1 MYFLKNPSII
11 TGYQEA
17 KGLALLCP
25 HRKRR
30 ILKPVKSNEEILEE
44 IMDLYLDYD
53 NRSRR
58 RRQRRR
64 RRNRKSRK
72 PVIIGIF
79 LLLIAVIG
87 GGIYFGR
94 KYAAYRQEQA
104 EKARK
109 LAEAKKTVT
118 VMFPEGY
125 SINMMAKR
133 LEDQKIFQAEEFLAA
148 VKKTDQY
155 HNDWVK
161 KLPMK
166 KGMKYQLE
174 GYLYPD
180 TYNIY
185 KNAKPE
191 ELIQKMLDNF
201 EKKYTEAKKNNKSR
215 RSMQELIT
223 MASMI
228 EREAKVEKERPVIA
242 GVIENRLAKKM
253 KLQIDP
259 TVLYT
264 TTDGLYN
271 AKKVYYKDLKVQS
284 AYNTYVNQG
293 LPIGPICSPSVTAI
307 KAAMNPSKH
316 EYFYYRTDNTKK
328 GTHVFTKTFKEHQSA
343 AEKK

>member
-1 MYFLKNPSII
+1 
-11 TGYQEA
+11 
-17 KGLALLCP
+17 
-25 HRKRR
+25 
-30 ILKPVKSNEEILEE
+30 
-44 IMDLYLDYD
+44 MDLYLDYD
-53 NRSRR
+53 NHSRR
-58 RRQRRR
+58 RKQRRR
-64 RRNRKSRK
+64 RRNQKSRK
-72 PVIIGIF
+72 PLFFGIF
-79 LLLIAVIG
+79 VLLVVLIA

-94 KYAAYRQEQA
+94 RYVAYRQEQA

-125 SINMMAKR
+125 SIDMMAKR
-133 LEDQKIFQAEEFLAA
+133 LEEQKVFTAKEFLAA
-148 VKKTDQY
+148 VKAVDQY
-155 HNDWVK
+155 ENSWIKEIPV
-161 KLPMK
+161 K

-185 KNAKPE
+185 KSSEPK

-201 EKKYTEAKKNNKSR
+201 ETKYNEVKKGYKGK

-228 EREAKVEKERPVIA
+228 EREVKVEKERPKIA

-264 TTDGLYN
+264 TTDGLYD
-271 AKKVYYKDLKVQS
+271 AKKVYYKDLKTKS
-284 AYNTYVNQG
+284 PYNTYVNQG
-293 LPIGPICSPSVTAI
+293 LPLGPICNPAMSAVS
-307 KAAMNPSKH
+307 AAMHPTKH
-316 EYFYYRTDNTKK
+316 EYLYYRTDNTEK
-328 GTHVFTKTFKEHQSA
+328 GTHVFTKTFNEHKSA
-343 AEKK
+343 GEKKQ

>member
-1 MYFLKNPSII
+1 
-11 TGYQEA
+11 
-17 KGLALLCP
+17 
-25 HRKRR
+25 
-30 ILKPVKSNEEILEE
+30 
-44 IMDLYLDYD
+44 MDLYLDYD
-53 NRSRR
+53 NHSRR
-58 RRQRRR
+58 RKQRRR
-64 RRNRKSRK
+64 RRNQRSRK
-72 PVIIGIF
+72 PLFFGIF
-79 LLLIAVIG
+79 VLLVVLIA

-94 KYAAYRQEQA
+94 RYVAYRQEQA

-125 SINMMAKR
+125 SIDMMAKR
-133 LEDQKIFQAEEFLAA
+133 LEEQKVFTAKEFLAA
-148 VKKTDQY
+148 VKAVDQY
-155 HNDWVK
+155 ENSWIKEIPV
-161 KLPMK
+161 K

-185 KNAKPE
+185 KSSEPK

-201 EKKYTEAKKNNKSR
+201 ETKYNEVKKGYKGK

-228 EREAKVEKERPVIA
+228 EREAKVEKERPKIA

-264 TTDGLYN
+264 TTDGLYD
-271 AKKVYYKDLKVQS
+271 AKKVYYKDLKTKS
-284 AYNTYVNQG
+284 PYNTYVNQG
-293 LPIGPICSPSVTAI
+293 LPLGPICNPAMSAVS
-307 KAAMNPSKH
+307 AAMHPTKH
-316 EYFYYRTDNTKK
+316 EYLYYRTDNTEK
-328 GTHVFTKTFKEHQSA
+328 GTHVFTKTFNEHKSA
-343 AEKK
+343 GEKKQ

>member
-1 MYFLKNPSII
+1 MAP
-11 TGYQEA
+11 
-17 KGLALLCP
+17 LCR

-30 ILKPVKSNEEILEE
+30 ILKTVRSNEEILEE

-125 SINMMAKR
+125 SIDMMAKR
-133 LEDQKIFQAEEFLAA
+133 LEDQKVFQAEEFLAA
-148 VKKTDQY
+148 VKRTDQY

-271 AKKVYYKDLKVQS
+271 AKKVYYKDLKVKS

-293 LPIGPICSPSVTAI
+293 LPIGPICNPSVTAI

-316 EYFYYRTDNTKK
+316 EYLYYRTDNTKK
-328 GTHVFTKTFKEHQSA
+328 ATHVFTKTFKEHQSA

>member
-1 MYFLKNPSII
+1 
-11 TGYQEA
+11 
-17 KGLALLCP
+17 
-25 HRKRR
+25 
-30 ILKPVKSNEEILEE
+30 
-44 IMDLYLDYD
+44 MDLYLDYD
-53 NRSRR
+53 NHSRR
-58 RRQRRR
+58 RKQRRR
-64 RRNRKSRK
+64 RRNQRSRK
-72 PVIIGIF
+72 PLFFGIF
-79 LLLIAVIG
+79 VLLVVLIA

-94 KYAAYRQEQA
+94 RYVAYRQEQA

-125 SINMMAKR
+125 SIDMMAKR
-133 LEDQKIFQAEEFLAA
+133 LEEQKVFTAKEFLAA
-148 VKKTDQY
+148 VKAVDQY
-155 HNDWVK
+155 ENSWIKEIPV
-161 KLPMK
+161 K

-185 KNAKPE
+185 KSSEPK

-201 EKKYTEAKKNNKSR
+201 ETKYNEVKKGYKGK

-228 EREAKVEKERPVIA
+228 EREAKVEKERPKIA

-264 TTDGLYN
+264 TTDGLYD
-271 AKKVYYKDLKVQS
+271 AKKVYYKDLKTKS
-284 AYNTYVNQG
+284 PYNTYVNQG
-293 LPIGPICSPSVTAI
+293 LPLGPICNPAMSAVG
-307 KAAMNPSKH
+307 AAMHPTKH
-316 EYFYYRTDNTKK
+316 EYLYYRTDNTGK
-328 GTHVFTKTFKEHQSA
+328 GTHVFTKTFNEHKSA
-343 AEKK
+343 GEKKQ

>member
-1 MYFLKNPSII
+1 
-11 TGYQEA
+11 
-17 KGLALLCP
+17 
-25 HRKRR
+25 
-30 ILKPVKSNEEILEE
+30 
-44 IMDLYLDYD
+44 MDLYLDYD
-53 NRSRR
+53 NHSRR
-58 RRQRRR
+58 RKQRRR
-64 RRNRKSRK
+64 RRNQKSRK
-72 PVIIGIF
+72 PLFFGIF
-79 LLLIAVIG
+79 VLLVVLIA

-94 KYAAYRQEQA
+94 RYVAYRQEQA

-125 SINMMAKR
+125 SIDMMAKR
-133 LEDQKIFQAEEFLAA
+133 LEEQKVFTAKEFLAA
-148 VKKTDQY
+148 VKAVDQY
-155 HNDWVK
+155 ENSWIKEIPV
-161 KLPMK
+161 K

-185 KNAKPE
+185 KSSEPK

-201 EKKYTEAKKNNKSR
+201 ETKYNEVKEGYKGK

-228 EREAKVEKERPVIA
+228 EREAKVEKERPKIA

-264 TTDGLYN
+264 TTDGLYD
-271 AKKVYYKDLKVQS
+271 AKKVYYKDLKTKS
-284 AYNTYVNQG
+284 PYNTYVNQG
-293 LPIGPICSPSVTAI
+293 LPLGPICNPAMSAVS
-307 KAAMNPSKH
+307 AAMHPTKH
-316 EYFYYRTDNTKK
+316 EYLYYRTDNTEK
-328 GTHVFTKTFKEHQSA
+328 GTHVFTKTFNEHKSA
-343 AEKK
+343 GEKKQ